1 MTRRLLLFLS
11 VLALSAPNVISY
23 TLQQTAGAPTQ
34 TVGVGTI
41 QGMVV
46 RQGTNEPIP
55 DARITVAIGGI
66 IPPQLPEG
74 ILDGL
79 GRGGRTMRDQLP
91 QILRSMQGAVR
102 GTAVSDSDGRFTI
115 SNVPA
120 GAQSVRV

>member
-1 MTRRLLLFLS
+1 
-11 VLALSAPNVISY
+11 
-23 TLQQTAGAPTQ
+23 
-34 TVGVGTI
+34 
-41 QGMVV
+41 MVV
-46 RQGTNEPIP
+46 RQGTNEQLPE
-55 DARITVAIGGI
+55 ARITVAIGGI

-120 GAQSVRV
+120 GAQSVRVELEGYFGPEVYGVHMPFIL